1 MSCAFIP
8 RYLLQRLV
16 AVSDDDHVCH
26 SGRRTL
32 AVDKERRLAT
42 TPESRPAPA
51 GQHVSGGVVT
61 RTVHS
66 ANHTE
71 QLPGHP
77 VRTDQDGP
85 VGDTA
90 VDALFDHAGGLL
102 EMANQVF
109 ARTSFDDRGSPLE
122 ITVHY
127 GSHYDNAFWDGRR
140 FCFGDG
146 DGDIFTG
153 FARADVA
160 AHAFGHAVIGSTI
173 ALSDRGEPGALGE
186 SIADV
191 FASVYVQWRAG
202 QTVDQADWLIGA
214 GLFSADVAATALRSM
229 ADPGT
234 GYDDPVIGS
243 DPQVAAMIDFVRT
256 SDDDSGVH
264 TNSGIP
270 NRAFVLAA
278 RAVGGHSWD
287 VVAPLW
293 YATLTDG
300 RLGPDTD
307 FATFARAC
315 VDSARQRHADRPE
328 IEKAVAAAWS
338 EVGVLP
344 SAAAEAPPS
353 SPSSSS
359 AETPARVVVRRS
371 GGIAGTTRQ
380 AELDLNDDRRGPEI
394 RRLLARADLQDR
406 PAADRQPATR
416 SQPDRFVYTVE
427 YAGVQ
432 VTVGEQD
439 LGPDLGQVVKIVMDV
454 ASRPA

>member
-42 TPESRPAPA
+42 TSESRPAPV
-51 GQHVSGGVVT
+51 GQQEPSGVVT

-77 VRTDQDGP
+77 VRTEHDGP
-85 VGDTA
+85 VGDVV
-90 VDALFDHAGGLL
+90 VDAVFEHAGGLL

-109 ARTSFDDRGSPLE
+109 ARASFDDRGSPLE

-146 DGDIFTG
+146 DADVFTG

-160 AHAFGHAVIGSTI
+160 AHAFGHAVIDSTI
-173 ALSDRGEPGALGE
+173 GLSDKGEPGALGE

-191 FASVYVQWRAG
+191 FASVFVQWQTG

-214 GLFSADVAATALRSM
+214 GLFSTDIAASALRSM

-234 GYDDPVIGS
+234 GYDDPVIGC
-243 DPQVAAMIDFVRT
+243 DPQVAAMTDFVRT
-256 SDDDSGVH
+256 PDDDSGVH

-287 VVAPLW
+287 VVAPVW
-293 YATLTDG
+293 YAALTSG

-307 FATFARAC
+307 FVTFARAC
-315 VDSARQRHADRPE
+315 VDGARQRYPDRPE
-328 IEKAVAAAWS
+328 IAKAVAAAWS

-344 SAAAEAPPS
+344 PAVAEAPT
-353 SPSSSS
+353 
-359 AETPARVVVRRS
+359 TPPTQTPTRVVVRRS

-380 AELDLNDDRRGPEI
+380 AELDLADDRRGPEV
-394 RRLLARADLQDR
+394 RRLLARVDLQGR
-406 PAADRQPATR
+406 PAADRKPATR
-416 SQPDRFVYTVE
+416 PQPDRFVYTVE
-427 YAGVQ
+427 YAGAK

-454 ASRPA
+454 GSRPA